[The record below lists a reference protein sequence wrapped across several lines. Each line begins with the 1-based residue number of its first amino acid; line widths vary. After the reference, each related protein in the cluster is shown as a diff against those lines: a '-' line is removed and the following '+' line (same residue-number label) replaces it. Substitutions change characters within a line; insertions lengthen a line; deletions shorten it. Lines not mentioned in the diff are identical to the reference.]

1 MDAIQIKDPAYIEA
15 LNRWRLVFTN
25 LQEKV
30 NQATST
36 TELLKKR
43 ILDIISSA
51 IADGSV
57 NAEEIQGMLKSLLK
71 VTEQNDSIG

>member
-1 MDAIQIKDPAYIEA
+1 MDAIQIKDSAYIEA

-30 NQATST
+30 NQATSS

-43 ILDIISSA
+43 ILDLISSA

>member
-43 ILDIISSA
+43 ILDLISSA

-57 NAEEIQGMLKSLLK
+57 DAAEIQDMLKSLLK
-71 VTEQNDSIG
+71 VTRENETIG

>member
-30 NQATST
+30 NQATSS

-43 ILDIISSA
+43 ILDLISSA

-71 VTEQNDSIG
+71 VTEQNDNIG

>member
-30 NQATST
+30 NQATSS

>member
-30 NQATST
+30 NQATSS

-43 ILDIISSA
+43 ILDLISSA

>member
-1 MDAIQIKDPAYIEA
+1 MDAIQIKDLAYIEA

-30 NQATST
+30 NQATSS

-43 ILDIISSA
+43 ILDLISSA

>member
-43 ILDIISSA
+43 ILDLISSA